1 MPMRENAQNYW
12 RRVRRAVRKRRLLF
26 ALTAA
31 ILATL
36 CLTVISVSIY
46 NIGGFYR
53 YDLSRP
59 GFEKVRQEVSTTPT
73 DATYDTTSP
82 LSKEAVDGF
91 FKEFDS
97 HRKNLS
103 DYDTFNNGGL
113 SDDELQISGQTTHTS
128 Q

>member
-1 MPMRENAQNYW
+1 MTVPTTAKKHW
-12 RRVRRAVRKRRLLF
+12 RRLRLAIRKRRLLF
-26 ALTAA
+26 ALSFA
-31 ILATL
+31 IFATI
-36 CLTVISVSIY
+36 CLTVVGVTIY
-46 NIGGFYR
+46 NVGGFYR

-73 DATYDTTSP
+73 DVTYDTNSP

-91 FKEFDS
+91 FKEFDT
-97 HRKNLS
+97 HRKNLG

-113 SDDELQISGQTTHTS
+113 SDEELQITSQTHTS